1 MITTHSLFQI
11 RVRPFGDKTCCP
23 PQNPLTAALYHEFL
37 LEMWWFLGR
46 DKTLNFRKCGFG
58 VLSVTVCSFHFIP
71 FAGNVTSL
79 GVIYSNLWYFK
90 VGESL
95 QNAFNIWTTL
105 SEILNQLI
113 PRDHSTS
120 FCAFS
125 CNHVVNIFVNM
136 HWGQGEKCYINCLFS
151 RSCVHLFWFWK
162 QFLFKEL
169 IATRSFFCGMTLLM
183 VQKSEGQPPFG
194 CKNQVNNTLGFHHH

>member
-11 RVRPFGDKTCCP
+11 RVRSRSGLLETRHVALLT
-23 PQNPLTAALYHEFL
+23 PLTAGLYHEFL

-90 VGESL
+90 GESL

-105 SEILNQLI
+105 SEILNQII
-113 PRDHSTS
+113 PRDHCTS

-136 HWGQGEKCYINCLFS
+136 HCYINFVLS
-151 RSCVHLFWFWK
+151 RSCVLLPRARFLAGWHCWWFRNLKANHLFW
-162 QFLFKEL
+162 
-169 IATRSFFCGMTLLM
+169 M
-183 VQKSEGQPPFG
+183 
-194 CKNQVNNTLGFHHH
+194 